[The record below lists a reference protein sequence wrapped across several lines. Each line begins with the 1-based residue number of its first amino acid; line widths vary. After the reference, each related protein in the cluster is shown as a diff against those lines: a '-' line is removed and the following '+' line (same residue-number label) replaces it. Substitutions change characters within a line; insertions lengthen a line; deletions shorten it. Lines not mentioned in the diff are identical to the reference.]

1 MWSGAVGVEVKSPV
15 LRARIIPAP
24 SWQLSSR
31 GLALSVT
38 VHQTVMGEVFPGG
51 THRGSPTGYLVP
63 AEAWGLHP
71 QPMRGRREP
80 TVLSE
85 SLWPLPD
92 LGTAAAGRR
101 EPAFLFSIVFGQ
113 FLYSERLKRTKG
125 TADRVA
131 WRARQ

>member
-1 MWSGAVGVEVKSPV
+1 M
-15 LRARIIPAP
+15 IPAP
-24 SWQLSSR
+24 SWRLSAR
-31 GLALSVT
+31 GLALSVIVHRT
-38 VHQTVMGEVFPGG
+38 VVGEVFPGG
-51 THRGSPTGYLVP
+51 THCGSPTGYLVP

-71 QPMRGRREP
+71 QPVRGHREP

-85 SLWPLPD
+85 SLWLLPD